1 MPVLTG
7 IKGWRQVVNID
18 YKLHK
23 IKLLGSFWIC
33 TRGNTLGHHTLKGWG
48 GFVWNKGR
56 HYLKLNLMH
65 KIVHGQAPSYLT
77 STIVSR
83 QNMHSYNTRLGKTS
97 VFISSGAK
105 LYQSSFQYSASKLW
119 NNIPCDIRNVVS
131 NNTFK
136 RMVKSH
142 LHSIFVNRNESDFI
156 YI

>member
-1 MPVLTG
+1 MYLSKNTQNKIIRFVLDMHPREHIGTSHF
-7 IKGWRQVVNID
+7 KKLGWLCVEQRVA
-18 YKLHK
+18 
-23 IKLLGSFWIC
+23 
-33 TRGNTLGHHTLKGWG
+33 
-48 GFVWNKGR
+48 
-56 HYLKLNLMH
+56 YLKLNLMH

-77 STIVSR
+77 STIVTR
-83 QNMHSYNTRLGKTS
+83 QNVHSYNTRLGKTS
-97 VFISSGAK
+97 VFISSGSK